1 MKKIMLYVLVFAMT
15 ISVSAGCGKSKEADV
30 KETDAAK
37 PTETIVQE
45 QQAEK
50 ETQIL
55 PDEETAEAE
64 EQVITEEQA
73 LDAIKS
79 YCYIGNPDLESIVSA
94 GQYPVYWDISS
105 SDENEI
111 VVLFRSYTGAQ
122 NRYYIDRNTGDTYV
136 TEFVPG
142 ITSEEA
148 RTDESFNVRDYF

>member
-1 MKKIMLYVLVFAMT
+1 MKKLMCYVLIFAVAISVFA
-15 ISVSAGCGKSKEADV
+15 GCSKKADV
-30 KETDAAK
+30 KEMDASK

-55 PDEETAEAE
+55 PEVETAEAE
-64 EQVITEEQA
+64 EQLITDEQA

-79 YCYIGNPDLESIVSA
+79 YCYMGNPDLESIVSA
-94 GQYPVYWDISS
+94 GQYPVYWDIAS
-105 SDENEI
+105 SDEKEI

-148 RTDESFNVRDYF
+148 RTDERFNVRDYF